1 MHDVVTTSATAANDL
16 YYSSSED
23 LSPISLTTRPHSG
36 NALGWS
42 QTHESVNVSG
52 AQETWQLTASNESL
66 SKRTTNNRRVQSK
79 SIQKV
84 PFPSQ
89 MPSRTSSSESESSQ
103 MEPAGNHSANT
114 TVNGGRW
121 RFNGTGQL
129 VDSEAASN
137 EWDLA
142 DEIVRLN
149 IGGAGE
155 EHGEEV
161 RAPIRTLSKSK
172 LPNSSIV
179 QLNQA
184 SPLETSSD
192 ASADSSPHSSD
203 QQINV
208 THSRGSSTDTTDSAR
223 ESVLSSA
230 SQTMQAQ
237 PQLKV
242 NPGSEAKERPH
253 SFSGGLSAA
262 ELRRLQQAGDGP
274 TSSMPDAGS
283 QHQQWSSAHFRDTI
297 GLNDKQFPPEQPT
310 YPSLTNTTVFPR
322 SQQQQFDTRS
332 AQSPATAAPGNS
344 PHSNEVMDYHLQQ
357 RNFSQ
362 LPQQAAG
369 GPPTFAPGR
378 PAPLTNSLPY
388 RQPQRGFT
396 PQGLL
401 PSPTSLG
408 YPAGHHTSHLSLGNT
423 QQVYDMMHPSLH
435 SDNSHPAV
443 TRVQQQHNV
452 FRPNH
457 QHSASDPSAMRDA
470 ATLALL
476 NGNMQA
482 YGPAGPAMYPQ
493 GMAHPPAM
501 SLYTSQ
507 FYGAQ
512 DAYPHAA
519 DLAAAQAIANRLQ
532 PQYTG
537 YGNADEGSTGNG
549 PSANNRKLGLYKTE
563 LCRSWEEKGTC
574 RYGAKCQFAHGEDEL
589 RKVARHPKYKTEICR
604 TFWVSGSCP
613 YGKRCCFIHTEL
625 PASGAPPGADGAP
638 PPQIPDGR
646 ARSLST
652 NSDPNDQSTS
662 LLARIS
668 AKRKEETSGQNS
680 ASTPVDVSPPP
691 NGFQF
696 NSRPPTGSLRVD
708 TSVLDSSA
716 GKQNKSAY
724 PTFAS
729 NVMVPQND
737 QASVKSPV
745 PVTAGPDLGR
755 HNNSR
760 LEIVGYNQQ
769 RVNKPTSTNPNV
781 RHSFSGTEVSL
792 EDFSTPPPTATGQPS
807 SMRMSSPDRN
817 SNGATAPRANG
828 HSRSGSAGN
837 WGSFSRSSHLAA
849 PYPQSSGGTG
859 ELKGNSPWSTS
870 ELAMGSSRLN
880 EKAWA

>member
-1 MHDVVTTSATAANDL
+1 
-16 YYSSSED
+16 
-23 LSPISLTTRPHSG
+23 
-36 NALGWS
+36 
-42 QTHESVNVSG
+42 
-52 AQETWQLTASNESL
+52 
-66 SKRTTNNRRVQSK
+66 
-79 SIQKV
+79 
-84 PFPSQ
+84 
-89 MPSRTSSSESESSQ
+89 MPSRTASSESESSP
-103 MEPAGNHSANT
+103 MEPTSNHST
-114 TVNGGRW
+114 GTPVNSGRW
-121 RFNGTGQL
+121 RFNGTGQF
-129 VDSEAASN
+129 VDSEAAST

-149 IGGAGE
+149 VSGDIGD
-155 EHGEEV
+155 EV
-161 RAPIRTLSKSK
+161 HARMKTPPKSK
-172 LPNSSIV
+172 MPNTAVV
-179 QLNQA
+179 QLNET

-192 ASADSSPHSSD
+192 ASADSSPHPSD
-203 QQINV
+203 HQINV
-208 THSRGSSTDTTDSAR
+208 AHSRGSSTDSTH

-230 SQTMQAQ
+230 SQTMQA
-237 PQLKV
+237 PSQLKV
-242 NPGSEAKERPH
+242 SPNNEAKERPH

-262 ELRRLQQAGDGP
+262 ELRRLQQAGDAN
-274 TSSMPDAGS
+274 SLQDAAN

-297 GLNDKQFPPEQPT
+297 GLNDKQFPPEQLT

-322 SQQQQFDTRS
+322 SQQQQFDPRS
-332 AQSPATAAPGNS
+332 AQSSAAAAPGNS
-344 PHSNEVMDYHLQQ
+344 PHPEDLMADYHLQQ

-362 LPQQAAG
+362 LSQQALAAAAG
-369 GPPTFAPGR
+369 GPPAFAAGR
-378 PAPLTNSLPY
+378 PNTNLQY
-388 RQPQRGFT
+388 RQPPRGFT
-396 PQGLL
+396 PQGM
-401 PSPTSLG
+401 PPNATSLG
-408 YPAGHHTSHLSLGNT
+408 YPGGHHTPHLSLGNT
-423 QQVYDMMHPSLH
+423 QQMYDMMHPSLH
-435 SDNSHPAV
+435 PDNPHPAV

-482 YGPAGPAMYPQ
+482 YAPPGPAMYPP
-493 GMAHPPAM
+493 GMAPPAM

-512 DAYPHAA
+512 EAYPRAA

-537 YGNADEGSTGNG
+537 YGTVDEGPNGNG

-638 PPQIPDGR
+638 PPQMPDGR

-652 NSDPNDQSTS
+652 NSDPNEQSIS

-668 AKRKEETSGQNS
+668 AKRKEDVSGPNSQNS

-691 NGFQF
+691 SGYQF
-696 NSRPPTGSLRVD
+696 NSRPPTGTLRVD

-729 NVMVPQND
+729 NVVVPQND
-737 QASVKSPV
+737 QASAKSPV
-745 PVTAGPDLGR
+745 PATAGPDLGR

-781 RHSFSGTEVSL
+781 RHSFNGTEVNL
-792 EDFSTPPPTATGQPS
+792 DDFSTPAPAVNTGQS
-807 SMRMSSPDRN
+807 SSLRMSSPDRN
-817 SNGATAPRANG
+817 SNGASSARANG

-837 WGSFSRSSHLAA
+837 WGSFSRSSHLAT
-849 PYPQSSGGTG
+849 PYPQSSGASG
-859 ELKGNSPWSTS
+859 EMKGNSPWSTS
-870 ELAMGSSRLN
+870 ELAVGSSRLN